1 MRKLNLTNKTFGRLT
16 VLKEIPSPEKE
27 SRWLCQCECG
37 NYVEIRGSALN
48 GNRTKS
54 CGCLAIE
61 TAKDVAIRE
70 EIAKKAHKAYNDK
83 SVEGV
88 ATFLINDKMQ
98 KNNTTGY
105 KGVQK
110 YYLASGEAR
119 YNAYLTV
126 GGKRYAKRGFSTPQE
141 AYEYRQELV
150 AKYVP
155 RNE

>member
-16 VLKEIPSPEKE
+16 VLKEVPSARKE

-37 NYVEIRGSALN
+37 NYVELRGSALTSD
-48 GNRTKS
+48 GTKS

-61 TAKDVAIRE
+61 SAKNVAERE
-70 EIAKKAHKAYNDK
+70 GLAKKAHKAYNDK
-83 SVEGV
+83 RVEGV

-119 YNAYLTV
+119 YSAYLTV
-126 GGKRYAKRGFSTPQE
+126 GGKRYSKGGFDTPQK
-141 AYEYRQELV
+141 AYDYRQKLV
-150 AKYVP
+150 DKYVP
-155 RNE
+155 KS

>member
-16 VLKEIPSPEKE
+16 VLKEVPSTRKE

-37 NYVEIRGSALN
+37 NYVELRGSALTSD
-48 GNRTKS
+48 GTKS

-61 TAKDVAIRE
+61 SAKNVAERE
-70 EIAKKAHKAYNDK
+70 GLAKKAHKAYNDK
-83 SVEGV
+83 RVEGV

-119 YNAYLTV
+119 YSAYLTV
-126 GGKRYAKRGFSTPQE
+126 GGKRYSKGGFDTPQK
-141 AYEYRQELV
+141 AYDYRQKLV
-150 AKYVP
+150 DKYVP
-155 RNE
+155 KS